1 MYTLYTGKFTRGL
14 VVEMVMAEGGI
25 DFERHEVDILRG
37 EERGPEYLAIN
48 PAGWVPALRCPH
60 GVVLTE
66 TPAINL
72 YLGER
77 HRIDSL
83 VPAADD
89 PDRGPFLSG
98 LFYLSGELEP
108 ALKRYWYPHYFGDGE
123 RTADA
128 IRGKGIEAALAG
140 FGLVEQRLAAGGP
153 CYLGERFSLVDLTI
167 AFWMVSLQLPDALRE
182 LPRIF
187 GSVEIARARP
197 KLTPLFDRLDAWA
210 REYRAR

>member
-14 VVEMVMAEGGI
+14 VVEMVMAEAGI
-25 DFERHEVDILRG
+25 DFERREVDILRG
-37 EERGPEYLAIN
+37 EERSPEYLAVN
-48 PAGWVPALRCPH
+48 PAGWVPALLRPD

-66 TPAINL
+66 TLAINL

-89 PDRGPFLSG
+89 PHRGPFLSG
-98 LFYLSGELEP
+98 LFYLSGEIEP
-108 ALKRYWYPHYFGDGE
+108 ALKRYWYPHYFGADE

-128 IRGKGIEAALAG
+128 IRGRGIEAALTG
-140 FGLVEQRLAAGGP
+140 FGLVERRLAAGGP

-167 AFWMVSLQLPDALRE
+167 AFWVVSLQMPGALRE
-182 LPRIF
+182 LPLIR

-197 KLTPLFDRLDAWA
+197 KLKPLFETLDAWA
-210 REYRAR
+210 REYKAR